1 MLGRL
6 REEDEKTNYRSNR
19 KFANHI
25 NNQRTS
31 TLRKCS
37 TLSQNTNNPI
47 KKQRD
52 ISLKLYR
59 CQIST

>member
-6 REEDEKTNYRSNR
+6 CEEDEKTNYRGNR

-37 TLSQNTNNPI
+37 ILSQSTNNPI
-47 KKQRD
+47 KKQE
-52 ISLKLYR
+52 
-59 CQIST
+59 TFH